1 MCDEAA
7 TARQRY
13 RIIKPSFPAAVSH
26 WVGAIW
32 AAAQCSVSPLPS
44 ARLAIHASYSGVP
57 PRYRTI
63 RSRQPA
69 TQLNINSVPACWAA
83 TWES

>member
-32 AAAQCSVSPLPS
+32 AAAQSSVSPLPRPAWPS
-44 ARLAIHASYSGVP
+44 MHHIPGAAALSDHSIKAARDTTEY
-57 PRYRTI
+57 
-63 RSRQPA
+63 
-69 TQLNINSVPACWAA
+69 
-83 TWES
+83 